1 MDGGGRGGGELS
13 RCGREREKEVSEWMR
28 GHGRCVDV
36 RVRGEARQE
45 GEGVATYLL
54 DGRDVVHTKALQRVL
69 QALVIR
75 GGGLVHHLLLPPGR
89 ALAAGAC
96 TALQQTNENEGRGG
110 GRDRYEGGELR
121 WSHRGEGA
129 GDGRAVPPPPNT
141 GERDTRRSP
150 RRRSCAA
157 YSPK

>member
-1 MDGGGRGGGELS
+1 MDGGRGGGWILNVEMWT
-13 RCGREREKEVSEWMR
+13 REGTEVSEWMR
-28 GHGRCVDV
+28 GNGRCVDV

-110 GRDRYEGGELR
+110 ETQ
-121 WSHRGEGA
+121 
-129 GDGRAVPPPPNT
+129 V
-141 GERDTRRSP
+141 
-150 RRRSCAA
+150 RRR
-157 YSPK
+157 